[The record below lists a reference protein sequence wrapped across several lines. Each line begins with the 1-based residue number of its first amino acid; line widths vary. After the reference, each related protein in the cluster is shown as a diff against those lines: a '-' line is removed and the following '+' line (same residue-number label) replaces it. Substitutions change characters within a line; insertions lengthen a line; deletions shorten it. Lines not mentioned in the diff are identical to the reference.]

1 MKKII
6 MIAAAAA
13 MSLSS
18 LTLAQSFQKTFD
30 MNRAMY
36 GAGHTFEWDGK
47 TFNTNHLEEELAAK
61 PANKANA
68 EMLLDAARSKYKESQ
83 EVGFAW
89 RDTSVYIKEAESAL
103 AAGEF
108 QKSMDFSARAHLQA
122 RRGVEQFEYA
132 EKHWIDAVP
141 PLN

>member
-1 MKKII
+1 MKKISLI
-6 MIAAAAA
+6 VAAAA

-18 LTLAQSFQKTFD
+18 LTLAQSFKEAFD

-36 GAGHTFEWDGK
+36 GAGHTFEWNGK
-47 TFNTNHLEEELAAK
+47 MFSTNHIEDALAAK
-61 PANKANA
+61 PANKTNA
-68 EMLLDAARSKYKESQ
+68 EMLLSAAQAKYKESQ

-141 PLN
+141 PLK